1 MIKLNDKD
9 ILLASMLGNKVME
22 QLPRFELVQNE
33 ISKRPLP
40 RINVFPLRQNEL
52 TIQQTNENLESANL
66 QSAIETWQHSN
77 LSFSFLPLTLTTSDT
92 KFTFNPEP
100 LISLK
105 MSNEIVKRSP
115 AKAKDFIGTIKEYW
129 SQSDYE
135 ILITGFLFGINERGD
150 FQETY
155 PIDQVKSLVKL
166 AQSKD
171 GVGVQNEFLNAL
183 DITRL
188 VIEDIDFPF
197 TVGEN
202 VQAFEM
208 TCLSDFTETI
218 LLELP

>member
-33 ISKRPLP
+33 IAKRPLP

-52 TIQQTNENLESANL
+52 SIQPEGDGQAQFQN
-66 QSAIETWQHSN
+66 TWKDGT
-77 LSFSFLPLTLTTSDT
+77 LSYAFLPVTLSDANGA
-92 KFTFNPEP
+92 FTFFIEP

-105 MSNEIVKRSP
+105 LKNEIIKRTP

-129 SQSDYE
+129 SQSDYD
-135 ILITGFLFGINERGD
+135 ITMTGFLVGYNERGD
-150 FQETY
+150 FQDTY
-155 PIDQVKSLVKL
+155 PMADVKRLTEL
-166 AQSKD
+166 AQSRD
-171 GVGVQNEFLNAL
+171 GVGIQNEFLNGL
-183 DITRL
+183 GITRI
-188 VIEDIDFPF
+188 VIEEMSLPF

-202 VQAFEM
+202 VQAYELS
-208 TCLSDFTETI
+208 CLSDFTETI

>member
-33 ISKRPLP
+33 IAKRPLP

-52 TIQQTNENLESANL
+52 SIQSAIDNP
-66 QSAIETWQHSN
+66 QSAIENWTHKA
-77 LSFSFLPLTLTTSDT
+77 LSFSFLPLTLTASDT
-92 KFTFNPEP
+92 NFTFTIEP

-105 MSNEIVKRSP
+105 LKNEIIKRTP

-155 PIDQVKSLVKL
+155 PMDQVKSLVKI

-171 GVGVQNEFLNAL
+171 GVGVQNELLNAL

>member
-33 ISKRPLP
+33 IAKRPLP

-52 TIQQTNENLESANL
+52 TL
-66 QSAIETWQHSN
+66 QSAIDNPQSAIKNWQHSN
-77 LSFSFLPLTLTTSDT
+77 LSFSFLPLTLTASDT

-150 FQETY
+150 FQESY